1 MNSLDNIPAA
11 FNRFTAVARRFC
23 NIVDS
28 SADLDRAS
36 LLVHIYG
43 VLPELIQ
50 EAINLPAVG
59 SGDDEVPGR
68 DQTRLGQ
75 PEWSS
80 LYQAL
85 KKRLA
90 NWDVYMDVFDP
101 TKDTEAIHGSLADD
115 IADIYRDL
123 KEGLDDPAPT
133 LATQHNIIWEWR
145 LGYYSHW
152 GQHAMG
158 ALRTIHWLMANEP

>member
-59 SGDDEVPGR
+59 SGDDEVS
-68 DQTRLGQ
+68 
-75 PEWSS
+75 EEI
-80 LYQAL
+80 
-85 KKRLA
+85 K
-90 NWDVYMDVFDP
+90 
-101 TKDTEAIHGSLADD
+101 
-115 IADIYRDL
+115 
-123 KEGLDDPAPT
+123 LDWAS
-133 LATQHNIIWEWR
+133 Q
-145 LGYYSHW
+145 S
-152 GQHAMG
+152 G
-158 ALRTIHWLMANEP
+158 AVSPHFNKHQLLLRI